1 MENKLNKKTAFKMS
15 DEEIARWLCLFD
27 AVNYVAG
34 KAENIGIDIAKDNS
48 WIKPLAF
55 KNYIQEMYQSILIN
69 YKMDDKVEH
78 KPSSVKEFIYQDHAL
93 HS

>member
-1 MENKLNKKTAFKMS
+1 MENKSNKKTTSQMT

-34 KAENIGIDIAKDNS
+34 KAENLGLDIAKDAS
-48 WIKPLAF
+48 WIKPIAF
-55 KNYIQEMYQSILIN
+55 KNYIQEMYQSILVN
-69 YKMDDKVEH
+69 YKMGDVEC
-78 KPSSVKEFIYQDHAL
+78 KPMSVKQYIYQDHAL